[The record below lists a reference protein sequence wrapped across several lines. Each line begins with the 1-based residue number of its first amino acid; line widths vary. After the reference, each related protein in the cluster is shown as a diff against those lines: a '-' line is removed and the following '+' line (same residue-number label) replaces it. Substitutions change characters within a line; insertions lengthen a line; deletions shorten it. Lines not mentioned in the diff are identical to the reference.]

1 VTKPRV
7 RVSDDPTK
15 NWWGVAI
22 AVAIALACAGAVSAD
37 RAGVPRVLGAAAGT
51 AAALLGVLALP
62 SFPTR
67 RVTIALLTFGGLAI
81 ARHAALPGVDIGLI
95 VVWAIATM
103 FGLLLVDRA
112 QAETTP
118 RLHGSRALPSRGKDT
133 MRVAAVLALV
143 VFIAVIAF
151 APTIAQAVRRDV
163 ASGRVPNGGDMDR
176 TAASLRAS
184 ERLDMSSRPSL
195 TDNVVFT
202 VDADRPD
209 FWRGET
215 WDQWDGSGWTRS
227 RLRGVETLSRNGTRI
242 EVPVDR
248 DDLAAQRGE
257 PMRQT
262 FHIDAPYSNVVF
274 AAPTPVELDTDQLVV
289 RRPDSSLAVVG
300 GFGRGATYSVTSRR
314 AAATEASLRASAS
327 LAAPDDI
334 VEQYVQS
341 PGSRATTARVLAL
354 AAEITANAPTP
365 YDKVRAIE
373 SWLATHTKYS
383 LDAPAARQDHD
394 VVDDFVFVTHLGWCE
409 QISSTLVV
417 MLRSVGV
424 PARVATGFVTGHR
437 DALTGRYVVRER
449 DAHAWA
455 EVYFPGVGWQGFD
468 PTASVPLAGE
478 APRTRSWLEQAR
490 AALPVIAVLVI
501 VVIGGAL
508 ALGAL
513 RRRAGRFGAQRAPS
527 WAATMLRRVERL
539 GRRAEVPVAPGQT
552 VREYAQTV
560 AVRVGEPQLVAVG
573 AAIDADA
580 FSAAGAAP
588 ADRADAERALTQ
600 VERAVRE
607 RRSRRRRTR
616 VVRSLERPPTVKGIP

>member
-1 VTKPRV
+1 VSTV
-7 RVSDDPTK
+7 RRPDAPDGA

-67 RVTIALLTFGGLAI
+67 RVTVALLTFGGLAI

-95 VVWAIATM
+95 VVWALATLLA
-103 FGLLLVDRA
+103 LLLVDRA
-112 QAETTP
+112 QADATR
-118 RLHGSRALPSRGKDT
+118 RLRGSRPLPPRAQET
-133 MRVAAVLALV
+133 LRVASVLALV
-143 VFIAVIAF
+143 VFVAVIAF

-163 ASGRVPNGGDMDR
+163 TSGRSPTRDDLR
-176 TAASLRAS
+176 DASPTLNAS
-184 ERLDMSSRPSL
+184 DQLDMTNRPRLS
-195 TDNVVFT
+195 DNVVFT

-215 WDQWDGSGWTRS
+215 WDVWNGAGWGRS
-227 RLRGVETLSRNGTRI
+227 RYRQPHALSRNGTHLD
-242 EVPVDR
+242 VPVDPR
-248 DDLAAQRGE
+248 DVAAQRGE

-262 FHIDAPYSNVVF
+262 FHLEASFSNVVF
-274 AAPTPVELDTDQLVV
+274 AAPTPVALETDQLVV
-289 RRPDSSLAVVG
+289 ARDDSSLAVVG
-300 GFGRGATYSVTSRR
+300 GFGRGATYTVTSRR
-314 AAATEASLRASAS
+314 APATEATLRASSAE
-327 LAAPDDI
+327 AAPTD
-334 VEQYVQS
+334 VVSQYVES
-341 PGSRATTARVLAL
+341 PASRTTTPRVRAL
-354 AAEITANAPTP
+354 AADITAGAPTA

-373 SWLATHTKYS
+373 GWLAQHTKYS
-383 LDAPAARQDHD
+383 LDAPAARAGEDI
-394 VVDDFVFVTHLGWCE
+394 VDDFVFETHVGWCE

-437 DALTGRYVVRER
+437 DVLTGRYVVRER

-478 APRTRSWLEQAR
+478 APRASSWLDEAR
-490 AALPVIAVLVI
+490 AALPFLIAIVLV
-501 VVIGGAL
+501 VLAL
-508 ALGAL
+508 AFAWGAL
-513 RRRAGRFGAQRAPS
+513 RRRARARSARRTPS
-527 WAATMLRRVERL
+527 WGATMLHRVERL
-539 GRRAEVPVAPGQT
+539 GRGAEVPVVPGQT
-552 VREYAQTV
+552 VREYTQTV

-580 FSAAGAAP
+580 FSASGAAP
-588 ADRADAERALTQ
+588 GDRAEAERALGQ
-600 VERAVRE
+600 VERAVRD
-607 RRSRRRRTR
+607 RRSRRRRAR
-616 VVRSLERPPTVKGIP
+616 VVRSLERPPTVKGVP